1 MLRKRARTFE
11 PSWAKVGDETKL
23 PREEEKDQKSNKI
36 KKENQKQIKENPKTN
51 PKKREKSLFDPGRHF
66 PVPYHRTLYLGMA
79 SFFQN
84 GPKVPLY

>member
-11 PSWAKVGDETKL
+11 PSWAQVGDETKL

-66 PVPYHRTLYLGMA
+66 PVPYYLQPALGA
-79 SFFQN
+79 A
-84 GPKVPLY
+84 

>member
-36 KKENQKQIKENPKTN
+36 KKENRKQIKENPKTN

-66 PVPYHRTLYLGMA
+66 PVPYCPERDAMA
-79 SFFQN
+79 LDLAYYIVT
-84 GPKVPLY
+84 P

>member
-36 KKENQKQIKENPKTN
+36 KKENRKQIKENPKTN

-66 PVPYHRTLYLGMA
+66 PVPYKVYLGR
-79 SFFQN
+79 
-84 GPKVPLY
+84 KVQPRHQEPSGR

>member
-66 PVPYHRTLYLGMA
+66 PVPYTKKPQA
-79 SFFQN
+79 
-84 GPKVPLY
+84 PLKKKQKIPPGCRFL

>member
-36 KKENQKQIKENPKTN
+36 KKENRKQIKENPKTN

-66 PVPYHRTLYLGMA
+66 PVPYYCNRL
-79 SFFQN
+79 
-84 GPKVPLY
+84 PR

>member
-36 KKENQKQIKENPKTN
+36 KKENQKQIKENPK
-51 PKKREKSLFDPGRHF
+51 KREKSLFDPGRHV
-66 PVPYHRTLYLGMA
+66 PVPYFIKFN
-79 SFFQN
+79 SFIQFLQIQFKFN
-84 GPKVPLY
+84 SNSKLVS